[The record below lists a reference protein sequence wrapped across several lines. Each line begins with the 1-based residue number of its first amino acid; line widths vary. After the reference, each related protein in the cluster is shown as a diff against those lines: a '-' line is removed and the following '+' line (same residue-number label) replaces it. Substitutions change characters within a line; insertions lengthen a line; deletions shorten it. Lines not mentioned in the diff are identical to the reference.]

1 MIILVCGEMVKIME
15 LINKFRGV
23 VTLLMVPFVTV
34 AASLALLIGI
44 PCLGISTDRAQAVP
58 RWWARVIIGL
68 CGVRVEVEGVERLPL
83 GQPFI
88 FGANHQS
95 QYDIYSLQG
104 FLGVNFRWLAKKELF
119 QIPFLGSAMR
129 YAGCIPIDRARG
141 RQAMGSLGEAA
152 RRISAGTSVVIF
164 PEGTRSR
171 DGQMQAFK
179 SGGMV
184 LAIKSG
190 VPVVPVAI
198 MGSHEVLPKGELV
211 ARPGVIRIR
220 VGTPIETKSYSVKQK
235 QELANRLQAE
245 VAALMA

>member
-1 MIILVCGEMVKIME
+1 MEIL
-15 LINKFRGV
+15 NKFRGL
-23 VTLLMVPFVTV
+23 VTLLLVPFVTV
-34 AASLALLIGI
+34 AASLALLVGI
-44 PCLGISTDRAQAVP
+44 PCLGFSTDRAQAIP
-58 RWWARVIIGL
+58 RWWARVIIAL
-68 CGVRVEVEGVERLPL
+68 CGVRVQVEGVEKLPI

-104 FLGVNFRWLAKKELF
+104 YFAVNFRWLAKKELF

-141 RQAMGSLGEAA
+141 RQAVASLGEAA
-152 RRISAGTSVVIF
+152 QRIAAGTSVVIF

-171 DGQMQAFK
+171 DGRIQRFK

-198 MGSHEVLPKGELV
+198 IGSHEVLPKGELL
-211 ARPGVIRIR
+211 ARPGLIRIR

-235 QELANRLQAE
+235 QELADRLQAE
-245 VAALMA
+245 VVAMLAVSA